1 MKKIVII
8 SFIILNTFGN
18 ALAQVKGD
26 YIWVLGRGDA
36 DNDEVAG
43 YTFDF
48 NKRTEDFLYTRRN
61 NIEMNSSNASISDE
75 NGDLLFYYNGC
86 YVMNREAE
94 IMENGDSLN
103 YNEFIEVFLGGDC
116 SRGYPGC
123 QDVMILPDSYEDSMY
138 HVLHKPR
145 LFNGFN
151 IRDSVQLWHSVVD
164 LRMNNGLGR
173 VTQKNEV
180 VYRDKNLLVQYLTA
194 ISHENQKDWWIV
206 QPVANDSLIAV
217 FLLDEEGIHLHSE
230 QKSHRFFEL
239 GKSSA
244 SGTAKFSPD
253 GNHYAIYNETDGL
266 LIYDFDRATGEL
278 TFEERVVPIDT
289 SGYGIFC
296 SVEWSPNSRFIYTA
310 TMTKLHQIDTWED
323 DIQGEGIR
331 LIDIYNGTKDP
342 FSTNFFLMA
351 QAPDCKIYM
360 SPTNGSYSYHVI
372 NQPDE
377 LGTACDFIQNGIKLP
392 DPSNGASFP
401 NFPRFRVDE
410 EEKCDPTITSVFG
423 DRVYY
428 RRELEVYP
436 SPSTGLF
443 TIRLPDAL
451 QRATLI
457 VTDIQGQLIEKKVL
471 DGLDKKISIN
481 LSGFPAGN
489 YNIDIYPEENIDR
502 IFYGRQVVKVE

>member
-1 MKKIVII
+1 MKELLIV
-8 SFIILNTFGN
+8 SYIILNTFGN

-26 YIWVLGRGDA
+26 YIWVLGQNDR
-36 DNDEVAG
+36 DEVEPRG
-43 YTFDF
+43 YVFDF
-48 NKRTEDFLYTRRN
+48 NKRNTDFLYSRKN
-61 NIEMNSSNASISDE
+61 NIGMSDCNASICDAAG
-75 NGDLLFYYNGC
+75 NLLFYYNGC
-86 YVMNREAE
+86 YVMNRDAE

-103 YNEFIEVFLGGDC
+103 YDEWINVFWGGEC
-116 SRGYPGC
+116 FFGYAGC
-123 QDVMILPDSYEDSMY
+123 QDVMILPDNYKESIN

-164 LRMNNGLGR
+164 LSMNNGLGR

-206 QPVANDSLIAV
+206 QPVANDSMIVV
-217 FLLDEEGIHLHSE
+217 FLLDEAGIRLYSE
-230 QKSHRFFEL
+230 QNSHRYFDR
-239 GKSSA
+239 GMSSA
-244 SGTAKFSPD
+244 GGTAKFSPD
-253 GNHYAIYNETDGL
+253 GKRYAIYNNADDL
-266 LIYDFDRATGEL
+266 LIYEFDRATGEL
-278 TFEERVVPIDT
+278 TFDERVVPIDT

-323 DIQGEGIR
+323 DIQKDGVR
-331 LIDIYNGTKDP
+331 LIDTYNGTKDP

-451 QRATLI
+451 HRATLI

-481 LSGFPAGN
+481 LSDFPAGN
-489 YNIDIYPEENIDR
+489 YNIDIYPEENNDR